1 MSSDLRLNF
10 IGNVESRDLQD
21 AVCDVIVTDGFTG
34 NVIIKLTEG
43 MGLMVL
49 RELKK
54 RFLSNTKAKLGAMLL
69 KDQLQK
75 IKSEFDYVEYG
86 GAPILG
92 VRGAVL
98 KMHGSSNS
106 TAVKQTILKAVPYV
120 EGEVIGT
127 IEEFVK
133 EYGEVVTA

>member
-1 MSSDLRLNF
+1 
-10 IGNVESRDLQD
+10 
-21 AVCDVIVTDGFTG
+21 
-34 NVIIKLTEG
+34 
-43 MGLMVL
+43 MVL